1 MPMGQNPHQPHC
13 GGLETAAIDLE
24 AKMSKEGEE
33 DQWFVGDTSK
43 EGWSK
48 VESWT

>member
-1 MPMGQNPHQPHC
+1 MQMGQNPHQPHC

-24 AKMSKEGEE
+24 AKTSKEGEE
-33 DQWFVGDTSK
+33 DQRFVGDTSK